1 MSNKI
6 EEIKKL
12 ESPPKVID
20 NIFNQNEINDFLKLF
35 SELPINVHNK
45 K

>member
-1 MSNKI
+1 MFMNNKI

-20 NIFNQNEINDFLKLF
+20 NIFNQNEIDDF
-35 SELPINVHNK
+35 
-45 K
+45 